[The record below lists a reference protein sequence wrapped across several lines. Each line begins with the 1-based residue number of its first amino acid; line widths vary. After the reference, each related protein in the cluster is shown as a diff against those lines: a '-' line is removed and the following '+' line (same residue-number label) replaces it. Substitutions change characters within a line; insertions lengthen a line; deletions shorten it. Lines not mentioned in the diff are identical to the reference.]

1 MAVEATQLRKGVLEL
16 ATLALLEPS
25 RMYGAEIV
33 ASLAS
38 TKGLAAKPGTVYPL
52 LSRLA
57 QSGLVTTAWEQSPS
71 GPPRKYY
78 TITAK
83 GRTALAIQA
92 AVWRDM
98 AAAPDSI
105 LGGRHA
111 GGSRPP
117 PPTPRPDFCLPSR
130 RRWLPDPTIR
140 SCQPLWRSVVFAHAS
155 SIISKPFCPAS
166 RPTASTRFSV
176 KGDGPMSFMVMGLGI
191 QTALVAP
198 KSLL

>member
-57 QSGLVTTAWEQSPS
+57 QSGLVTTAWEQS
-71 GPPRKYY
+71 RKYY

-98 AAAPDSI
+98 AAALDSI

-111 GGSRPP
+111 G
-117 PPTPRPDFCLPSR
+117 
-130 RRWLPDPTIR
+130 
-140 SCQPLWRSVVFAHAS
+140 
-155 SIISKPFCPAS
+155 
-166 RPTASTRFSV
+166 
-176 KGDGPMSFMVMGLGI
+176 
-191 QTALVAP
+191 
-198 KSLL
+198 

>member
-98 AAAPDSI
+98 AADLDSI

-111 GGSRPP
+111 G
-117 PPTPRPDFCLPSR
+117 
-130 RRWLPDPTIR
+130 
-140 SCQPLWRSVVFAHAS
+140 
-155 SIISKPFCPAS
+155 
-166 RPTASTRFSV
+166 
-176 KGDGPMSFMVMGLGI
+176 
-191 QTALVAP
+191 
-198 KSLL
+198 